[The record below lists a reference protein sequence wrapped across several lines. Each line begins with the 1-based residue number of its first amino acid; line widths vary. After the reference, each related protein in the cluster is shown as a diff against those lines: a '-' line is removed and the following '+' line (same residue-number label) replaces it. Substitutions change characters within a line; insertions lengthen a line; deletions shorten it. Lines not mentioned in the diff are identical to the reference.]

1 VLGSVDVSRGEK
13 HFCEEKKFA
22 LNPVFQIVVKLWFVF
37 VCVCVFFPLCAFL
50 LKFLQGS
57 RVHQSLG
64 RENRQTSTE
73 KSFKVSLR
81 EREKWFCGFTI
92 LVGVFEDRRVE
103 EASKAQRERERE
115 RERGSA
121 TSFVFGGWVKRL
133 KGDGESAGE
142 CGHSGDGCVFSC
154 ILCQTRGVRGTR
166 RSKQRQVHNRVRS
179 RSTGVLHRL
188 GGRDIHELNSGAV
201 VAGEIWHPA

>member
-1 VLGSVDVSRGEK
+1 
-13 HFCEEKKFA
+13 
-22 LNPVFQIVVKLWFVF
+22 
-37 VCVCVFFPLCAFL
+37 VFFPLCAFL

-115 RERGSA
+115 VLQRVL
-121 TSFVFGGWVKRL
+121 FL
-133 KGDGESAGE
+133 
-142 CGHSGDGCVFSC
+142 
-154 ILCQTRGVRGTR
+154 GVG
-166 RSKQRQVHNRVRS
+166 
-179 RSTGVLHRL
+179 
-188 GGRDIHELNSGAV
+188 
-201 VAGEIWHPA
+201 